1 MIRRLRQSIG
11 LQNLKRSIVVVVN
24 SQGFSVNALVFYYSR
39 TRTTRKAA
47 EKLASLLKCASE
59 EICETKNRKGILGW
73 LSTGKTATRKELTK
87 LEKVQN
93 DPTSFDMVVV
103 GVWNHTMSTAIKT
116 YLTQY
121 KDSFRKVAFF
131 CTHQY
136 TDDDPF
142 EEMASLCG
150 KTPVATLTLLRKK
163 EVEVDQF
170 TAKVE
175 EFVARLAS
183 EWFRTETFILKSVVP
198 AAAGEYVQA

>member
-1 MIRRLRQSIG
+1 M
-11 LQNLKRSIVVVVN
+11 
-24 SQGFSVNALVFYYSR
+24 NALVVYYSR
-39 TRTTRKAA
+39 TGTTIKAA
-47 EKLASLLKCASE
+47 EKLVSLLKCASE
-59 EICETKNRKGILGW
+59 EICDTKNRKGIIGW
-73 LSTGKTATRKELTK
+73 LSAGKTATRKELTK
-87 LEKVQN
+87 LENVQN
-93 DPTSFDMVVV
+93 DPASFDMVVV
-103 GVWNHTMSTAIKT
+103 GTPVWNHTMSTAIRT

-150 KTPVATLTLLRKK
+150 RTPVATLTLLRKK

-170 TAKVE
+170 IAKAK

-183 EWFRTETFILKSVVP
+183 
-198 AAAGEYVQA
+198 A